1 MPHPI
6 VLRKSPERAER
17 CLATCPC
24 LAKTKRILHL
34 ISRSRGAGQAGIPKW
49 SNILAGCPVRTQAR
63 REGDRQGPGG
73 EPPGPGDHLR
83 ILATTPAP
91 TVRPPSRIAKRRP
104 SSIAT
109 GLISD
114 TFIFTLS
121 PGITISVPSGS
132 STDPVM
138 SVVRK

>member
-1 MPHPI
+1 AGLQPTLFETAKAGRGSNDNPRPA
-6 VLRKSPERAER
+6 VVPRFRGDDD
-17 CLATCPC
+17 LATRARPG
-24 LAKTKRILHL
+24 AHGSGRHL
-34 ISRSRGAGQAGIPKW
+34 MIF
-49 SNILAGCPVRTQAR
+49 
-63 REGDRQGPGG
+63 
-73 EPPGPGDHLR
+73 
-83 ILATTPAP
+83 ATTPAP

-109 GLISD
+109 GLISA

-132 STDPVM
+132 STAPVM

>member
-1 MPHPI
+1 MVPAWAGV
-6 VLRKSPERAER
+6 VL
-17 CLATCPC
+17 
-24 LAKTKRILHL
+24 
-34 ISRSRGAGQAGIPKW
+34 SRSVGSPAFAVGASILDWNYDWGAGDWIPAFAGMTRFFKSLDPRSKHSGMTIGGTRRLGAG
-49 SNILAGCPVRTQAR
+49 LANR
-63 REGDRQGPGG
+63 
-73 EPPGPGDHLR
+73 HLT

-109 GLISD
+109 GLISC
-114 TFIFTLS
+114 TAIFTLS

-132 STDPVM
+132 VTAPVM